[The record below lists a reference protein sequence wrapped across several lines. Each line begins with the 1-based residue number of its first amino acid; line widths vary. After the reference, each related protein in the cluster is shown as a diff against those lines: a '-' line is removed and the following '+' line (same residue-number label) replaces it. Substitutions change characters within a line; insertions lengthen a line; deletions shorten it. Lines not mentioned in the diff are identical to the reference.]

1 LAIEKEGQRM
11 ARISKEDHPA
21 ILRMVDVEN
30 RKVSEVAAE
39 FGCTPAN
46 IYVLLGK
53 LRRSMGEASGQGA
66 AQQPLALDQA
76 PPTVTAVVSASEEE
90 HRVAELEPAIEP
102 AKPDR
107 PESVE
112 TAPPSEEN
120 GNVLSFERTTLSA
133 VLAQE
138 TGQTEVR
145 AVEPVSSASP
155 PAPKAARPPART
167 SGPAPTKVGA
177 KLAKPGVGLVMRT
190 ADGEESLA
198 PFRSLDDLLSAI
210 KPILRAS
217 ARSADPVWFSLQP
230 VDLSVLD
237 SDAA

>member
-1 LAIEKEGQRM
+1 VYDQEGEWWM
-11 ARISKEDHPA
+11 ARITKEDHPT

-53 LRRSMGEASGQGA
+53 LRRSMGETSEQGS
-66 AQQPLALDQA
+66 AQQPLALDQG
-76 PPTVTAVVSASEEE
+76 PPPAAAVVLVSAEE
-90 HRVAELEPAIEP
+90 HELAEPEPVADPAESARHEIEERAQP
-102 AKPDR
+102 
-107 PESVE
+107 SVE
-112 TAPPSEEN
+112 S
-120 GNVLSFERTTLSA
+120 GNVLSFERATPSVTPGA
-133 VLAQE
+133 DTAQVE
-138 TGQTEVR
+138 AR
-145 AVEPVSSASP
+145 AAEPVATAQLQ
-155 PAPKAARPPART
+155 APKAARAAARAGANTPA
-167 SGPAPTKVGA
+167 KVGA

-230 VDLSVLD
+230 VDLSALD

>member
-1 LAIEKEGQRM
+1 M
-11 ARISKEDHPA
+11 ARISKEDHPT

-53 LRRSMGEASGQGA
+53 LRRLMGETQGQGG
-66 AQQPLALDQA
+66 AQQPLALDQDQ
-76 PPTVTAVVSASEEE
+76 PPAAAVVSAGTEAHQLAEPDP
-90 HRVAELEPAIEP
+90 VADPAETDGHAIAEPT
-102 AKPDR
+102 R
-107 PESVE
+107 PSG
-112 TAPPSEEN
+112 EN
-120 GNVLSFERTTLSA
+120 GNVLSFERATPSA
-133 VLAQE
+133 APGLEIRQAE
-138 TGQTEVR
+138 
-145 AVEPVSSASP
+145 APAAEPVA
-155 PAPKAARPPART
+155 PAPQQAPRAARPAARAGGTTPA
-167 SGPAPTKVGA
+167 KVGA

-210 KPILRAS
+210 KPILRAT

-230 VDLSVLD
+230 VDLSALD

>member
-1 LAIEKEGQRM
+1 M
-11 ARISKEDHPA
+11 ARINKEDHPA

-53 LRRSMGEASGQGA
+53 LRRSLGETSERSS
-66 AQQPLALDQA
+66 AQQPLALDQGL
-76 PPTVTAVVSASEEE
+76 PPSAAVVSPGVEA
-90 HRVAELEPAIEP
+90 HQFAEAGPMADLAESDQHEIAEPA
-102 AKPDR
+102 R
-107 PESVE
+107 
-112 TAPPSEEN
+112 PSEEG
-120 GNVLSFERTTLSA
+120 GNVLSFD
-133 VLAQE
+133 
-138 TGQTEVR
+138 R
-145 AVEPVSSASP
+145 ATPNAALGPEIVQAEARVTEPVASAA
-155 PAPKAARPPART
+155 PAPKATRPAARPGANTPA
-167 SGPAPTKVGA
+167 KVGA

-230 VDLSVLD
+230 VDLSALD

>member
-1 LAIEKEGQRM
+1 M

-53 LRRSMGEASGQGA
+53 LRRSMGELPEQGS
-66 AQQPLALDQA
+66 AQRPLALDQDQ
-76 PPTVTAVVSASEEE
+76 PPARAVVSAGAEGYQLAEPNSVSE
-90 HRVAELEPAIEP
+90 RAETDRREIAE
-102 AKPDR
+102 PDR
-107 PESVE
+107 
-112 TAPPSEEN
+112 PSEEN
-120 GNVLSFERTTLSA
+120 GNVLSFERATPSA
-133 VLAQE
+133 ASGPE
-138 TGQTEVR
+138 IGR
-145 AVEPVSSASP
+145 AEAPAAEPVAPVP
-155 PAPKAARPPART
+155 PQAPKAVRPAARAGGT
-167 SGPAPTKVGA
+167 TPTKVGA

-230 VDLSVLD
+230 VDLSALD

>member
-1 LAIEKEGQRM
+1 MDIRKERVAM
-11 ARISKEDHPA
+11 ARIRKEDHPA
-21 ILRMVDVEN
+21 ILRMVDVEY

-53 LRRSMGEASGQGA
+53 LRRSMSATPGQGN
-66 AQQPLALDQA
+66 AQQPLALDQDQ
-76 PPTVTAVVSASEEE
+76 PPAAAAASAGEEAHQLAESEPMADS
-90 HRVAELEPAIEP
+90 AEPERHEIAEP
-102 AKPDR
+102 
-107 PESVE
+107 VG
-112 TAPPSEEN
+112 PSEES
-120 GNVLSFERTTLSA
+120 GNVLTFERAPASA
-133 VLAQE
+133 APGLE
-138 TGQTEVR
+138 IGQAEPR
-145 AVEPVSSASP
+145 AAEPVTP
-155 PAPKAARPPART
+155 PPPQTPKARSAART

-217 ARSADPVWFSLQP
+217 ARSVDPVWFSLQP
-230 VDLSVLD
+230 VDLSALD

>member
-1 LAIEKEGQRM
+1 M
-11 ARISKEDHPA
+11 ARIRKEDHPT
-21 ILRMVDVEN
+21 ILRMVDVEY

-53 LRRSMGEASGQGA
+53 LRRSMSEAPGQGS
-66 AQQPLALDQA
+66 AQQPLALDHDQLPA
-76 PPTVTAVVSASEEE
+76 AVALADEEAHQLAESEPVADSA
-90 HRVAELEPAIEP
+90 EPARHEIGEP
-102 AKPDR
+102 TGPSG
-107 PESVE
+107 ES
-112 TAPPSEEN
+112 
-120 GNVLSFERTTLSA
+120 GNVLTFERATPSA
-133 VLAQE
+133 APSPE
-138 TGQTEVR
+138 IGQAEARV
-145 AVEPVSSASP
+145 VEPVTP
-155 PAPKAARPPART
+155 PPPQAPKAARPAARA

-217 ARSADPVWFSLQP
+217 ARSVDPVWFSLQP
-230 VDLSVLD
+230 VDLSALD